1 LKEEKTGLLSGTNS
15 FFFSERRRQ
24 LLCAIVVFFFGRS
37 FVGKRKTSALVYY
50 AGLNVNVELPFI
62 GAFIKC
68 LITLTYLTEA
78 TLNSSRLWRK

>member
-1 LKEEKTGLLSGTNS
+1 LKEEKTELLSGTNS
-15 FFFSERRRQ
+15 FFSLKEEESNF
-24 LLCAIVVFFFGRS
+24 ATVVFFLEDLLLE
-37 FVGKRKTSALVYY
+37 KTSALIYY

-68 LITLTYLTEA
+68 LITLTYLIEA